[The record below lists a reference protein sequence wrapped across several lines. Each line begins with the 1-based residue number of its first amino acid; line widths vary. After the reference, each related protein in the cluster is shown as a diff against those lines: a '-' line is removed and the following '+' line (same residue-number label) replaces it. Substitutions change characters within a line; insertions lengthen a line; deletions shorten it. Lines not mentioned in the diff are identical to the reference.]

1 MEIKTGGSGIQQE
14 VNKNLGVPAFD
25 PRTGNH
31 LWVMVG
37 MWRVDP
43 EKAVSGEQMLLDT
56 ENLINVNGPGCY
68 YCEKPYNHPLA
79 SKRCKGYV

>member
-1 MEIKTGGSGIQQE
+1 VAI
-14 VNKNLGVPAFD
+14 
-25 PRTGNH
+25 
-31 LWVMVG
+31 
-37 MWRVDP
+37 DP

-56 ENLINVNGPGCY
+56 ENLINIDGPGCY